1 MSTKSAAEN
10 AQEFAQSA
18 ISAAPVI
25 ILGSG
30 ASAAHGIPGMGPLAD
45 HLSTAAINPDWNV
58 DEQAEWQKFLVHL
71 KAGIDLESAMQ
82 DIRPTVRQTHLIVT
96 MTRDFLLPY
105 DLTVLEELLLDRRA
119 LPLSRLFRHL
129 FDSTHMTIDVVTPNY
144 DRVAEYAADAADIAC
159 FTGFNYGYLQTR
171 ARNAK
176 TRVSVDGRAVRTVAI
191 WKVHGSLDWFQDS
204 AQQIF
209 GVRSALKIPA
219 ALTPL
224 MITPGIEKYRLTH
237 GEPFTTVLACA
248 NAAVEKARA
257 YFCVGYGF
265 NDEHLQA
272 KLQARCDWD
281 SVPLVLITKEL
292 TPTARTILKS
302 GQCRRYLAIEDGPA
316 GARAYMHDVPD
327 GFDLDKPLWQL
338 DPFLDHMTGAR
349 A

>member
-1 MSTKSAAEN
+1 MKQASRRFSKRCAPSSLNVMAHGATASAPFARTVMRSPPPSSSISRSTARD
-10 AQEFAQSA
+10 
-18 ISAAPVI
+18 
-25 ILGSG
+25 G
-30 ASAAHGIPGMGPLAD
+30 ASANASSSPLRSSLRAQRD
-45 HLSTAAINPDWNV
+45 GQPATRPRSASKSFWDFRERAIAVPTTTAA
-58 DEQAEWQKFLVHL
+58 
-71 KAGIDLESAMQ
+71 
-82 DIRPTVRQTHLIVT
+82 VRSGFCGSSRVS
-96 MTRDFLLPY
+96 RSSS
-105 DLTVLEELLLDRRA
+105 DRRG
-119 LPLSRLFRHL
+119 
-129 FDSTHMTIDVVTPNY
+129 VVP
-144 DRVAEYAADAADIAC
+144 AAP
-159 FTGFNYGYLQTR
+159 
-171 ARNAK
+171 K

-209 GVRSALKIPA
+209 GVRSALKIHA

-281 SVPLVLITKEL
+281 SVPLFLIAKEL
-292 TPTARTILKS
+292 PRPARTILKS

-338 DPFLDHMTGAR
+338 HPFLDHMTGAR